1 MKNICKMLMALGIGS
16 REVYED
22 NFEKPLLAASREF
35 YRVSGWGGEWGG
47 WVGDTLGGGEWGGWG
62 GSGVGGWY
70 FGWVGG
76 VCKLEVKIQFLS
88 GW

>member
-35 YRVSGWGGEWGG
+35 YRVSGW
-47 WVGDTLGGGEWGGWG
+47 
-62 GSGVGGWY
+62 VGGWEGQILWGGGGGGD
-70 FGWVGG
+70 GWEGRV
-76 VCKLEVKIQFLS
+76 L
-88 GW
+88 